1 MEVMLGHQEQGWWWG
16 KTQMSNYV
24 ADKVR
29 ANRAG
34 FKKLFQNPDGSSMC
48 GVNPV

>member
-1 MEVMLGHQEQGWWWG
+1 
-16 KTQMSNYV
+16 MSNYV

-48 GVNPV
+48 GANPV